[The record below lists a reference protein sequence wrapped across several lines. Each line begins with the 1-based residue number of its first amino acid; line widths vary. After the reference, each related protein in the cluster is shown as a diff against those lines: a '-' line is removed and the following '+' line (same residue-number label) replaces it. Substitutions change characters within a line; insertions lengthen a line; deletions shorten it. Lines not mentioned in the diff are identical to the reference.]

1 MKNLSLLYRRNI
13 FFLTAQKESVNLSLS
28 RVEVPEITYTTNK
41 KAHGCR
47 ERLAF
52 LRGICL
58 KFSGF
63 RLY

>member
-1 MKNLSLLYRRNI
+1 MKNLSLQYSRNL
-13 FFLTAQKESVNLSLS
+13 FFLDSIKESVRLSLS